1 MSDEALKKIR
11 EALEFYANQKHILY
25 LKSLGKHVH
34 LEVENGTKAREALKA
49 LDCQEIVMPCRNE
62 L

>member
-1 MSDEALKKIR
+1 MTEEIVKKIR

-34 LEVENGTKAREALKA
+34 LEVENGTKAREALK
-49 LDCQEIVMPCRNE
+49 LIP
-62 L
+62 